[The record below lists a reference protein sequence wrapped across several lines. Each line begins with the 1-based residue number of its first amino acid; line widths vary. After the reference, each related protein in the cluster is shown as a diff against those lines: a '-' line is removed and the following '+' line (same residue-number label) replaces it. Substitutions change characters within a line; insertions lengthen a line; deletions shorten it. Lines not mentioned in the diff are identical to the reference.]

1 MVGFH
6 RCSFTGSVFC
16 RSALPRVGSPWRA
29 ELVAR
34 PGCRLHSTVVAT
46 YLSGKQ
52 DGDSDTEFR
61 ARNAQSWPVG
71 ELLQLVGETL
81 VRHWWDIGET
91 WVKHMR
97 LFQPVFFCFS
107 GQSSCRFL
115 HHSLSRRS
123 SLSLSLVLESPAQ
136 LFRSMTCYILS
147 GVIKRGLLE
156 NHQFIYSWF
165 SQLQSSIYS
174 GFPVAMF
181 DYQRVVYNSIH
192 IYI

>member
-6 RCSFTGSVFC
+6 RCSFTGSVFFVAPF
-16 RSALPRVGSPWRA
+16 RGL
-29 ELVAR
+29 AR

-46 YLSGKQ
+46 YLSGEQ
-52 DGDSDTEFR
+52 DGDSDTDFR
-61 ARNAQSWPVG
+61 ARNASQRPVMAGWWTPATSWWNI
-71 ELLQLVGETL
+71 GETL
-81 VRHWWDIGET
+81 
-91 WVKHMR
+91 VKHMR
-97 LFQPVFFCFS
+97 LFQPVFFAFQGSLC
-107 GQSSCRFL
+107 GFL

-136 LFRSMTCYILS
+136 LFRSCWKITNS
-147 GVIKRGLLE
+147 VR
-156 NHQFIYSWF
+156 WF

-192 IYI
+192 IYIYV

>member
-71 ELLQLVGETL
+71 ELLQLVWWNIGETL
-81 VRHWWDIGET
+81 VRHGWNIWGFFSQFFFA
-91 WVKHMR
+91 
-97 LFQPVFFCFS
+97 FQGSRHVVFFITASVVEARFRFRLCWNPRPNSS
-107 GQSSCRFL
+107 GRW
-115 HHSLSRRS
+115 H
-123 SLSLSLVLESPAQ
+123 V
-136 LFRSMTCYILS
+136 
-147 GVIKRGLLE
+147 
-156 NHQFIYSWF
+156 IYSPVSSNVACWKITNSYIVDF
-165 SQLQSSIYS
+165 PSYKAPFIVDFQLPCLITR
-174 GFPVAMF
+174 G
-181 DYQRVVYNSIH
+181 
-192 IYI
+192 